1 VAFYHVEVDIKT
13 GSMTVPKPVGYNQEA
28 INLKQRKRMM
38 TPQHFLSVRDVS
50 AEDFNYMID
59 KAIEIK
65 QAPERWS
72 ESLKGKTLA
81 MIFQKTSTRTRFSF
95 EVGMT
100 QLGGHAIFAQMQHT
114 QMGIH
119 ADIADE
125 GKVISRYADLI
136 MARMMYYK
144 DLVELAEGSE
154 VPVINGCDE
163 RYHPAQALTDL
174 MTVKE
179 KLGRTEDVKIVYMGI
194 ANNVSNSLSMGSI
207 YAGARFTLCVPE
219 FDPPAVDEEQLALL
233 RANNRYEETDDPIEA
248 MKDADV
254 VYTDTWINMEH
265 FDNPAYADE
274 RERRI
279 KTFQRYQISEE
290 LLKLSGRDTL
300 VMHCLPAHKGYEVDE
315 EVLYTPNSVVFDQA
329 ENRLHAQKALM
340 LWLLGKLQ

>member
-1 VAFYHVEVDIKT
+1 
-13 GSMTVPKPVGYNQEA
+13 MT
-28 INLKQRKRMM
+28 
-38 TPQHFLSVRDVS
+38 QHFIAVRDIT
-50 AEDFNYMID
+50 AEAFNHIVD

-65 QAPERWS
+65 KEPGPWG

-100 QLGGHAIFAQMQHT
+100 QLGGHAIFAQTQHT
-114 QMGIH
+114 QMGI

-125 GKVISRYADLI
+125 AKVISRYANLI
-136 MARMMYYK
+136 MARMMFNR
-144 DLVELAEGSE
+144 DLRAMADGSE
-154 VPVINGCDE
+154 VPVINGCDD

-179 KLGRTEDVKIVYMGI
+179 KLGRTEDVKIVYVGV
-194 ANNVSNSLSMGSI
+194 ANNVSNSLSMAAI

-219 FDPPAVDEEQLALL
+219 FDPPAVDEEQLKML
-233 RANNRYEETDDPIEA
+233 RANDRYAEISDPATA

-265 FDNPAYADE
+265 FSDPSFAAEKD
-274 RERRI
+274 RRL
-279 KTFQRYQISEE
+279 KTFMPYQVNED

-300 VMHCLPAHKGYEVDE
+300 VMHCLPAHKGYEVNE
-315 EVLYTPNSVVFDQA
+315 TVLYTPNSVIFDQA

-340 LWLLGKLQ
+340 LWLLGKC